1 MKKTTKKTPKNI
13 YVISWAAIDDVD
25 ASKNSSHG
33 TFHNIFSTKKKARQA
48 VMDEVAS
55 LAAQDLD
62 AYDTDKDKVDALG
75 TADVRELAE
84 RMITLDQGMYVECMD
99 AVGVVT
105 QFSIVKYDM
114 NYLK

>member
-1 MKKTTKKTPKNI
+1 MKKTTEKKNPKNI
-13 YVISWAAIDDVD
+13 FVISWSAIDTDEP
-25 ASKNSSHG
+25 KNSSSG

-62 AYDTDKDKVDALG
+62 AYDTDEDKVDALG
-75 TADVRELAE
+75 TANVRELAKK
-84 RMITLDQGMYVECMD
+84 MVLIDQGMYVECEN
-99 AVGVVT
+99 AIGVVT
-105 QFSIVKYDM
+105 QFSIAKYDM